1 MCGRYASYLPPEA
14 VARMFRTVN
23 PVPNIAPNWNVA
35 PTQPALAVRRH
46 PESGARHLDLLGWGL
61 LPFFTKEAKGAKRPV
76 NARSE
81 TIATSGMF
89 RESFARRRCLIPA
102 DAFYEWQARGGGP
115 KQAFAIARRDGAPMA
130 FGGIWDRFRGADGE
144 ILRSF
149 AIVTTTANTT
159 LAPLHERMP
168 VVLEEAA
175 WPVWLGEAEGD
186 AAALMRPAGEDVL
199 RFWPVGPAVNKV
211 ANNTADLLAP
221 LVETASP

>member
-1 MCGRYASYLPPEA
+1 VCGRYASYLPPEA
-14 VARMFRTVN
+14 VARLFRTVN

-46 PESGARHLDLLGWGL
+46 PESGARHLDVLSWGL
-61 LPFFTKEAKGAKRPV
+61 LPFFTKEAKGAKRPI
-76 NARSE
+76 NARAE
-81 TIATSGMF
+81 TVAASGMF
-89 RESFARRRCLIPA
+89 RDSFARRRCLIPA
-102 DAFYEWQARGGGP
+102 DAFYEWQARAGA
-115 KQAFAIARRDGAPMA
+115 KQAFAIARADGAPMA
-130 FGGIWDRFRGADGE
+130 FAGIWDRFRAADGD

-149 AIVTTTANTT
+149 AIVTTTANAA

-186 AAALMRPAGEDVL
+186 AASLMRPAGDDVL

-211 ANNTADLLAP
+211 SNNTADLLAP
-221 LVETASP
+221 VTETASP

>member
-14 VARMFRTVN
+14 VARIFRTVN

-81 TIATSGMF
+81 SIATSGMF

-130 FGGIWDRFRGADGE
+130 FGGFAARMG
-144 ILRSF
+144 RSC
-149 AIVTTTANTT
+149 
-159 LAPLHERMP
+159 
-168 VVLEEAA
+168 AA
-175 WPVWLGEAEGD
+175 S
-186 AAALMRPAGEDVL
+186 R
-199 RFWPVGPAVNKV
+199 
-211 ANNTADLLAP
+211 
-221 LVETASP
+221 S

>member
-1 MCGRYASYLPPEA
+1 M
-14 VARMFRTVN
+14 
-23 PVPNIAPNWNVA
+23 
-35 PTQPALAVRRH
+35 
-46 PESGARHLDLLGWGL
+46 
-61 LPFFTKEAKGAKRPV
+61 
-76 NARSE
+76 
-81 TIATSGMF
+81 
-89 RESFARRRCLIPA
+89 
-102 DAFYEWQARGGGP
+102 
-115 KQAFAIARRDGAPMA
+115 
-130 FGGIWDRFRGADGE
+130 
-144 ILRSF
+144 
-149 AIVTTTANTT
+149 TTTANTT

>member
-14 VARMFRTVN
+14 VARIFRTVS

-46 PESGARHLDLLGWGL
+46 PESGARHLDVLSWGL
-61 LPFFTKEAKGAKRPV
+61 LPFFTKEAKGAKRPI
-76 NARSE
+76 NARAE

-102 DAFYEWQARGGGP
+102 DAFYEWQARAGA
-115 KQAFAIARRDGAPMA
+115 KQAMAIARVDGAPMA
-130 FGGIWDRFRGADGE
+130 FGGIWDRFRGADGK

-149 AIVTTTANTT
+149 AIVTTTANAT
-159 LAPLHERMP
+159 LSAVHERMP

-175 WPVWLGEAEGD
+175 WPVWLGETEGD
-186 AAALMRPAGEDVL
+186 AAALMRPADDDVL
-199 RFWPVGPAVNKV
+199 RFWPVGPGVNKV

-221 LVETASP
+221 GAETPSP